1 MSKDKKQYYE
11 ELLLKMMAIHDFEE
25 EIMRLYK
32 EGAVHGT
39 LHLCTGEEA
48 VDVGSTAVL
57 KDRDYIF
64 STHRSH
70 GVYLGR
76 GGDIN
81 AAMAEV
87 LGRASGTTRGRGGSM
102 HICDPEHG
110 VLGSNGIVGANAP
123 HACGAALTIKLKG
136 IHDAAAVCFSGDGAA
151 NAGAVLE
158 SMNLAGVWKLPVIFV
173 LVENHYAVSTVVER
187 ASANADFTKRA
198 EPFGLE
204 CFEADGND
212 LTEVMDVMLKA
223 REYAVTN
230 MKPCLVVEHTYRVA
244 GHSKSDRNKY
254 RSTAEIEYWKAR
266 GPIRR
271 FKDKLLEECIS
282 TAAELAELELKA
294 KRIVKEATEYA
305 LKQPMAEQS
314 ADALERAAYAD

>member
-11 ELLLKMMAIHDFEE
+11 ELLLKMMTVHDFEE
-25 EIMRLYK
+25 EITRLYK

-39 LHLCTGEEA
+39 LHLCTGQEA
-48 VDVGSTAVL
+48 VDIGSTAVL
-57 KDRDYIF
+57 SDRDYIF

-70 GVYLGR
+70 GIFLGR

-81 AAMAEV
+81 AMMAEV
-87 LGRASGTTRGRGGSM
+87 LGRISGTTKGRGGSM
-102 HICDPEHG
+102 HIADPAHG
-110 VLGSNGIVGANAP
+110 MIGSNGIVGANAP

-136 IHDAAAVCFSGDGAA
+136 IRDSVSVCFTGDGAA
-151 NAGAVLE
+151 NTGAVLE

-173 LVENHYAVSTVVER
+173 LVENHYAVSTTVER
-187 ASANADFTKRA
+187 ASADTDFTKRA
-198 EPFGLE
+198 APFGLA

-212 LTEVMDVMLKA
+212 ITAVMDVMSEA
-223 REYAVTN
+223 RDYAISN
-230 MKPCLVVEHTYRVA
+230 MRPCLVVEHTYRIA

-254 RSTAEIEYWKAR
+254 RSTAEIEYWKER

-271 FKDKLLEECIS
+271 FKDRLLGECIS

-294 KRIVKEATEYA
+294 KRIVRNATEYA
-305 LKQPMAEQS
+305 LKQPMAEQTV
-314 ADALERAAYAD
+314 DVLERAAYAD

>member
-48 VDVGSTAVL
+48 VNVGSTAVL

-87 LGRASGTTRGRGGSM
+87 LGRASGTTKGRGGSM

-110 VLGSNGIVGANAP
+110 VIGSNGIVGANAP

-136 IHDAAAVCFSGDGAA
+136 IRDAAAVCFSGDGAA
-151 NAGAVLE
+151 NEGAVLE

-173 LVENHYAVSTVVER
+173 LVENHYAVSTLVER
-187 ASANADFTKRA
+187 ASADTDFTKRA

-212 LTEVMDVMLKA
+212 LEAVMDAMLKA
-223 REYAVTN
+223 REYAVNN

-254 RSTAEIEYWKAR
+254 RSTSEIEYWKAR

-271 FKDKLLEECIS
+271 FKDKLLTECIS

-294 KRIVKEATEYA
+294 KRMVKDAREYA
-305 LKQPMAEQS
+305 LKQPMAELT
-314 ADALERAAYAD
+314 ADMLERAVYAD

>member
-64 STHRSH
+64 STHRGH
-70 GVYLGR
+70 GIYLGR
-76 GGDIN
+76 GGDIK
-81 AAMAEV
+81 AAMAEI
-87 LGRASGTTRGRGGSM
+87 LGRSTGTTRGRGGSM
-102 HICDPEHG
+102 HICDPTHG
-110 VLGSNGIVGANAP
+110 VIGSNGVVGANAP

-136 IHDAAAVCFSGDGAA
+136 IKDAAAVCFTGDGAA
-151 NAGAVLE
+151 NTGAVLE

-173 LVENHYAVSTVVER
+173 LVENHYAVSTLVER
-187 ASANADFTKRA
+187 ASANTDFTKRA

-212 LTEVMDVMLKA
+212 LTEVMDVMQQA
-223 REYAVTN
+223 REYAVNN
-230 MKPCLVVEHTYRVA
+230 MRPCLVIEHTYRVA

-254 RSTAEIEYWKAR
+254 RSESEIEYWKER

-271 FKDKLLEECIS
+271 FKDRLLAECIS
-282 TAAELAELELKA
+282 TAEELAELEQRA
-294 KRIVKEATEYA
+294 KRMVKDATEYA
-305 LKQPMAEQS
+305 LRQPLAIQTAEQ
-314 ADALERAAYAD
+314 LERAVYAD